1 MSSETIILY
10 GLGNP
15 IVDLIAHVGLDSV
28 NALGA
33 VPGSMNLVDGP
44 RQAEVLRSTKAYYRA
59 PGGSCSNTVRAVAF
73 LNRLAGNRGRI
84 LYTGCVGND
93 EDGRLFSSLLERAGV
108 EPHLSIKS
116 AHTGTSA
123 ILVSQDHERTM
134 FTNLGASRELA
145 YTDIDVAAVST
156 CGIFHT
162 TGYMWDTK
170 NQEAATIKAA
180 KRCRDAGGTVSFD
193 VADPFVADRYRE
205 KLQEWVPGN
214 VDLLFANREEL
225 ASLLERDDEPESLI
239 RAAADLAHT
248 VALKVGKDG
257 CLILHK
263 GVVVRIPGIT
273 VEPKDTTGAGDAFA
287 GGFLFGLI
295 AGKSPEECG
304 IVANRLAASIVA
316 VEACDYEAVDK
327 LGFRF

>member
-1 MSSETIILY
+1 MSAQNIILY

-15 IVDLIAHVGLDSV
+15 IVDLIAHVALDDV
-28 NALGA
+28 KALGA

-44 RQAEVLRSTKAYYRA
+44 RQTAVLESTNAYYRA

-73 LNRLAGNRGRI
+73 LNRQTEKEGRI
-84 LYTGCVGND
+84 LYTGCVGGD
-93 EDGRLFSSLLERAGV
+93 EDGRLFSTLLERAGV
-108 EPHLSIKS
+108 EPILATKS

-145 YTDIDVAAVST
+145 YDDIDAEAVTS

-162 TGYMWDTK
+162 TGYMWDTE
-170 NQEAATIKAA
+170 NQEAATMRAA
-180 KRCRDAGGTVSFD
+180 RQCREAGGVVSFD
-193 VADPFVADRYRE
+193 VADPFVADRYRD
-205 KLQEWVPGN
+205 KLQRWIPGN

-225 ASLLERDDEPESLI
+225 ASLLERDDEPETLI
-239 RAAADLAHT
+239 RAAADLADT

-257 CLILHK
+257 CLVLNRGEVVTIP
-263 GVVVRIPGIT
+263 GVV

-295 AGKSPEECG
+295 SGETPVECG
-304 IVANRLAASIVA
+304 MIANRLAASVVS
-316 VEACDYEAVDK
+316 VEACDYEAVEK
-327 LGFRF
+327 LGFRL